1 MNIVEVRAKW
11 YKDEEEGR
19 EKEGWVGLAR
29 RWSSQ

>member
-19 EKEGWVGLAR
+19 EEGWVGLAR
-29 RWSSQ
+29 RRWSSR